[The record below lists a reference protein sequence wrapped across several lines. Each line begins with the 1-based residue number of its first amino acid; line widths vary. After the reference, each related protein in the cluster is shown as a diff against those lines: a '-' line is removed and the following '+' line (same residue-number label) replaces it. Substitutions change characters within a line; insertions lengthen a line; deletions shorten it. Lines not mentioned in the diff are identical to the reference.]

1 MKKNISLFILL
12 ILPLS
17 FLFAQEAK
25 QIKGRVTDAITGVGI
40 AGVGVGI
47 SGKPLSVTT
56 DIGGHYT
63 ISIQQDRDSILEFRF
78 IGYDLQTKPIAGQD
92 VINVKLTQSNRSLEE
107 VVVIGYGEVQRSDLT
122 GSVGSVDVEDLQKA
136 PVGSALEALA
146 GRVAGV
152 QVQSESGQPGSG
164 INIVIRGA
172 NSLTQDN
179 SPLYVIDGFPM
190 EDANANI
197 LNPSEIESID
207 VLKDASATAIYGAR
221 GANGVILITTKRG
234 QEGAPNIN
242 YAGYAGFQNTINR
255 IDLMS
260 PYEFVKME
268 YERDPTGTDETYFS
282 PDPIT
287 NSPRNLESYRD
298 IAGYD
303 WQDQLFRTA
312 GMQDHSLSVSGG
324 NKSTKYSFSG
334 NLFDQKGV
342 IINSGFNRKQ
352 GRLTLDQTFSDKFK
366 VGVDAR
372 YTSTKTYGTSP
383 GAPDSRNS
391 SMNYLMYSV
400 WGYRPVT
407 YNPDQDILD
416 QLFDPDVNINNDYRV
431 NPIKSAQNELREDYN
446 KRVILNGYAEY
457 QFTNAL
463 KLRINAGINASD
475 WRNDTFNNSETRYG
489 HPQSLNK
496 VNGRIL
502 YTESDTWLNEN
513 LLTYNK
519 RFKKG
524 HTLNIMGGITF
535 QENSYKRYGI
545 GAMYLPNETLGLAG
559 LSQGEPMPITSIN
572 TSWSLM
578 SYLARATYNYK
589 SKYLLTASY
598 RADGSSKFASHNR
611 WGFFPSTAFAWRVIN
626 EEFMKNQTLFSDAK
640 VRIGY
645 GVTGNNRVTE
655 YAPYAQLNFDN
666 VGPNDNGYYGFGNAL
681 TQGLFIS
688 SLANQDL
695 KWESTGQ
702 SNIGVDLGILNQR
715 VTLTMDYYNKKT
727 TDLLLN
733 ALLPPSSGYPSAFKN
748 IGSTSNQG
756 LEISL
761 AADIVKAKDFT
772 WNSSVNI
779 AFNKNKV
786 LSLTQNQESFLSPL
800 NWDKDFAVTPLYIA
814 KIGQPV
820 GQMYGMIWDGVY
832 QMEDFTEAGVL
843 RLDVPTNGNPRE
855 NIRPGD
861 IKYQDLNGD
870 GVIND
875 MDRTVIGR
883 GYPLHQ
889 GGFSNTFTYKGF
901 DLNVFLQWS
910 YGNDILNANRLM
922 FEYGVKPRTNQ
933 YATFADRWT
942 VDNQDT
948 NMPRLGGQGPIG
960 YSYSTRVVEDGSYLR
975 LKTVSLGYTVNP
987 DFLTRLK
994 VRSLRFYASAQN
1006 LLTWTNYSGYDPE
1019 VSVMYSAL
1027 TPGFDYSSYPRPKTI
1042 VFGLNLSL

>member
-1 MKKNISLFILL
+1 MKKNISLFIFVL
-12 ILPLS
+12 IPLS
-17 FLFAQEAK
+17 FLFAQKAK
-25 QIKGRVTDAITGVGI
+25 QIKGKVTDATTGMDI

-47 SGKPLSVTT
+47 SGNPLSVTT
-56 DIGGHYT
+56 DMSGNF
-63 ISIQQDRDSILEFRF
+63 SINVQLDRDSVLEFRF
-78 IGYDLQTKPIAGQD
+78 IGYDTQAIPIGQQD
-92 VINVKLTQSNRSLEE
+92 VVNVKLVQSNQSLEE
-107 VVVIGYGEVQRSDLT
+107 VVVIGYGEVQRGDLT

-197 LNPSEIESID
+197 LNPSEIESIE

-242 YAGYAGFQNTINR
+242 YSAYGGFQNTINR

-260 PYEFVKME
+260 PYEFVRME
-268 YERDPTGTDETYFS
+268 YERDPAGTEETYFS

-287 NSPRNLESYRD
+287 NEPRNLESYRH

-303 WQDQLFRTA
+303 WQNELFRTA
-312 GMQDHSLSVSGG
+312 GMQDHSLSVTGG
-324 NKSTKYSFSG
+324 NQSTKYSFSG

-352 GRLTLDQTFSDKFK
+352 GRMTLDQTFTDKFK

-383 GAPDSRNS
+383 GDPDSRNS

-416 QLFDPDVNINNDYRV
+416 QLFDPDVNVNNDYRV
-431 NPIKSAQNELREDYN
+431 NPIKSAENELRETYN
-446 KRVILNGYAEY
+446 KRIILNGYAEY
-457 QFTNAL
+457 QFTKEL

-475 WRNDTFNNSETRYG
+475 WRGDTFNNSETRYG

-496 VNGRIL
+496 VNGRIM

-524 HTLNIMGGITF
+524 HTLNLMGGVTF
-535 QENSYKRYGI
+535 QENDYKRYGI

-589 SKYLLTASY
+589 SRYLLTASY
-598 RADGSSKFASHNR
+598 RADGSSKFSQDNR
-611 WGFFPSTAFAWRVIN
+611 WGFFPSTAFAWRAIN
-626 EEFMKNQTLFSDAK
+626 EDFMKNQTFFSDAK
-640 VRIGY
+640 LRIGY
-645 GVTGNNRVTE
+645 GVTGNNRVGE
-655 YAPYAQLNFDN
+655 YATYSGLNFDN
-666 VGPNDNGYYGFGNAL
+666 TGPNDNGFYAFGNAL
-681 TQGLFIS
+681 QQGLFIN
-688 SLANQDL
+688 SLANNDL
-695 KWESTGQ
+695 KWESTAQ
-702 SNIGVDLGILNQR
+702 SNVGIDVGVFDQR
-715 VTLTMDYYNKKT
+715 VTLTMDIYKKKT

-733 ALLPPSSGYPSAFKN
+733 ALLPSSSGYASAFKN
-748 IGSTSNQG
+748 IGSTSNEG

-761 AADIVKAKDFT
+761 AGDVVRSNAFT
-772 WNSSVNI
+772 WNSAVNI
-779 AFNKNKV
+779 AFNRNKV
-786 LSLTQNQESFLSPL
+786 LSLTQNQESLTSPL
-800 NWDKDFAVTPLYIA
+800 NWDREYTITPLYIA
-814 KIGQPV
+814 KIGQPL
-820 GQMYGMIWDGVY
+820 GQIYGMIWDGVY
-832 QMEDFTEAGVL
+832 QMEDFTDAGLL
-843 RLDVPTNGNPRE
+843 RPDIPTNGNPRN

-861 IKYQDLNGD
+861 IKYRDLNGD
-870 GVIND
+870 GVVND
-875 MDRTVIGR
+875 LDRTVIGR

-889 GGFSNTFTYKGF
+889 GGFSNTFIYKGF
-901 DLNVFLQWS
+901 DLNIFLQWS
-910 YGNDILNANRLM
+910 YGNDIVNANRLM

-948 NMPRLGGQGPIG
+948 NMPRLGGQGPVG
-960 YSYSTRVVEDGSYLR
+960 SSYSTRVVEDGSYLR
-975 LKTVSLGYTVNP
+975 LKTVALGYTVSP
-987 DFLTRLK
+987 DFLERIK
-994 VRSLRFYASAQN
+994 IKSLRFYASAQN
-1006 LLTWTNYSGYDPE
+1006 LVTWTKYSGYDPE
-1019 VSVMYSAL
+1019 VAVMYSAL

>member
-12 ILPLS
+12 IIPLC
-17 FLFAQEAK
+17 FIIAQEAK
-25 QIKGRVTDAITGVGI
+25 QIKGKVIDSTTGVGV
-40 AGVGVGI
+40 AGVGVGV
-47 SGKPLSVTT
+47 SGNPLSVTT
-56 DIGGHYT
+56 DMNGNY
-63 ISIQQDRDSILEFRF
+63 SINVQLDRDSILEFRF
-78 IGYDLQTKPIAGQD
+78 IGYDTQAVPIGGQE
-92 VINVKLTQSNRSLEE
+92 VINVKLAQSNQSLEE

-122 GSVGSVDVEDLQKA
+122 GSVGSVNVKDIQKA

-197 LNPSEIESID
+197 LNPSEIESIE

-234 QEGAPNIN
+234 QEGAPSIN
-242 YAGYAGFQNTINR
+242 YSAYGGFQNTINR
-255 IDLMS
+255 MDLMD
-260 PYEFVKME
+260 PYEFVRME
-268 YERDPTGTDETYFS
+268 NERDPSGTEETYFS

-287 NSPRNLESYRD
+287 KEPRTLESYRD
-298 IAGYD
+298 VAGYD
-303 WQDQLFRTA
+303 WQDELFRTA
-312 GMQDHSLSVSGG
+312 EMQDHSLSVSGG

-372 YTSTKTYGTSP
+372 YTATKTYGTSP
-383 GAPDSRNS
+383 GDPDSRNS

-407 YNPDQDILD
+407 YHPDQDILD
-416 QLFDPDVNINNDYRV
+416 ELFDPDVNINNDYRV
-431 NPIKSAQNELREDYN
+431 NPILSAENELRETYN
-446 KRVILNGYAEY
+446 NRVILNGYAEY
-457 QFTNAL
+457 AFTDEL
-463 KLRINAGINASD
+463 KLRINAGINSSD
-475 WRNDTFNNSETRYG
+475 FRNDVFNNSNTRYG
-489 HPQSLNK
+489 HPRSLNR
-496 VNGRIL
+496 VNGRVL
-502 YTESDTWLNEN
+502 YTEVDTWLNEN

-524 HTLNIMGGITF
+524 HTLNLMGGVTF
-535 QENSYKRYGI
+535 QENDYKRYGI

-572 TSWSLM
+572 SSWSLM

-589 SKYLLTASY
+589 SRYLLTASY
-598 RADGSSKFASHNR
+598 RADGSSKFAKNNR
-611 WGFFPSTAFAWRVIN
+611 WGFFPSTAFAWRAIN
-626 EEFMKNQTLFSDAK
+626 ENFMKNQTFFSDAK
-640 VRIGY
+640 LRIGY
-645 GVTGNNRVTE
+645 GVTGNNRVSE
-655 YAPYAQLNFDN
+655 YATYAGLNFNND
-666 VGPNDNGYYGFGNAL
+666 GPYDNGFYPFGNSL
-681 TQGLFIS
+681 QQGLFIS
-688 SLANQDL
+688 SLANPDL
-695 KWESTGQ
+695 KWESTAQ
-702 SNIGVDLGILNQR
+702 TNIGVDLGVLNQR
-715 VTLTMDYYNKKT
+715 ATLTMDYYQKKT

-733 ALLPPSSGYPSAFKN
+733 ALLPPSSGYASAFKN
-748 IGSTSNQG
+748 IGSTSNEG
-756 LEISL
+756 LEITL
-761 AADIVKAKDFT
+761 TGDIIRNNAFT

-786 LSLTQNQESFLSPL
+786 LSLTQNQESFLSFQ
-800 NWDKDFAVTPLYIA
+800 NWDREYAVVPLYLA
-814 KIGQPV
+814 KIGQPI

-832 QMEDFTEAGVL
+832 QMEDFTDAGTL
-843 RLDVPTNGNPRE
+843 RADIPTNGNPRE
-855 NIRPGD
+855 NIQPGD
-861 IKYQDLNGD
+861 IKYKDLNGD
-870 GVIND
+870 GVVD
-875 MDRTVIGR
+875 DLDRTVIGR

-889 GGFSNTFTYKGF
+889 GGFSNTFTYQGF

-910 YGNDILNANRLM
+910 YGNDIFNANRLM

-948 NMPRLGGQGPIG
+948 DMFRLGGQGPISN
-960 YSYSTRVVEDGSYLR
+960 SYSTRVVEDGSYLR

-987 DFLTRLK
+987 DLLGRFK
-994 VRSLRFYASAQN
+994 IRSLRFYASAQN
-1006 LLTWTNYSGYDPE
+1006 LFTWTSYSGYDPE
-1019 VSVMYSAL
+1019 VAVMYSAL

>member
-12 ILPLS
+12 IIPLS

-25 QIKGRVTDAITGVGI
+25 QIKGKVTDATTGIGI

-47 SGKPLSVTT
+47 SGNPLSVTT
-56 DIGGHYT
+56 DMSGNYAINV
-63 ISIQQDRDSILEFRF
+63 QLDRDSVLEFRF
-78 IGYDLQTKPIAGQD
+78 IGYDTQAIAIGAQD
-92 VINVKLTQSNRSLEE
+92 VINVKLAQSNQSLEE
-107 VVVIGYGEVQRSDLT
+107 VVVIGYGEVQRGDLT

-197 LNPSEIESID
+197 LNPSEIESIE

-242 YAGYAGFQNTINR
+242 YSAYGGFQNTINR

-260 PYEFVKME
+260 PYEFVRME
-268 YERDPTGTDETYFS
+268 YERDPSGTEETYFS

-287 NSPRNLESYRD
+287 NEPRNLESYRN

-303 WQDQLFRTA
+303 WQDELFRTA
-312 GMQDHSLSVSGG
+312 GMQDHSLSVTGG

-366 VGVDAR
+366 VGIDAR

-407 YNPDQDILD
+407 YSPDQDILD
-416 QLFDPDVNINNDYRV
+416 QLFDPDVNVNNDYRV
-431 NPIKSAQNELREDYN
+431 NPIKSAENELRETYN
-446 KRVILNGYAEY
+446 KRVILNGHAEY
-457 QFTNAL
+457 QFTKDL

-489 HPQSLNK
+489 HPQSANK

-524 HTLNIMGGITF
+524 HTLNLMGGITF
-535 QENSYKRYGI
+535 QENNYKRYGI

-589 SKYLLTASY
+589 SRYLLTASY
-598 RADGSSKFASHNR
+598 RADGSSKFSQDNR
-611 WGFFPSTAFAWRVIN
+611 WGFFPSTAFAWRAIN
-626 EEFMKNQTLFSDAK
+626 EDFMKNQTLFSDAK
-640 VRIGY
+640 LRIGY
-645 GVTGNNRVTE
+645 GVTGNNRVGE
-655 YAPYAQLNFDN
+655 YAPYSGLNFDN
-666 VGPNDNGYYGFGNAL
+666 TGPNDNGYYAFGNAL
-681 TQGLFIS
+681 SQGLFIS
-688 SLANQDL
+688 SLANSAL
-695 KWESTGQ
+695 KWESTAQ
-702 SNIGVDLGILNQR
+702 SNIGIDLGILDQR
-715 VTLTMDYYNKKT
+715 VTLTMDVYKKKT

-748 IGSTSNQG
+748 IGSTSNEG

-761 AADIVKAKDFT
+761 AGDIVRSNAFT

-779 AFNKNKV
+779 AFNRNKV
-786 LSLTQNQESFLSPL
+786 LSLTQNQESLASAL
-800 NWDKDFAVTPLYIA
+800 NWDKDYTITPLYIA
-814 KIGQPV
+814 KIGQPI
-820 GQMYGMIWDGVY
+820 GQIYGMIWDGVY
-832 QMEDFTEAGVL
+832 QMEDFTDAGVL
-843 RLDVPTNGNPRE
+843 RQDVPTNGNPRE

-861 IKYQDLNGD
+861 IKYRDLNED
-870 GVIND
+870 GVVND
-875 MDRTVIGR
+875 LDRTVIGR

-910 YGNDILNANRLM
+910 YGNDIINANRLM

-948 NMPRLGGQGPIG
+948 NMPRLGGQGPLG
-960 YSYSTRVVEDGSYLR
+960 SSYSTRVVEDGSYLR
-975 LKTVSLGYTVNP
+975 LKTVSLGYTVSP
-987 DFLTRLK
+987 DFLERIK
-994 VRSLRFYASAQN
+994 IKSLRLYASAQN
-1006 LLTWTNYSGYDPE
+1006 LVTWTKYSGYDPE
-1019 VSVMYSAL
+1019 VAVMYSAL

>member
-56 DIGGHYT
+56 DIDGHYT

-78 IGYDLQTKPIAGQD
+78 IGYDLQTIPIAGQD

-255 IDLMS
+255 IDLMN